1 MSVHSK
7 RSQKARTQIRSH
19 IVKTRNL
26 FEFSSK
32 SIITYCLVYQ
42 VLCRRPTEASPK
54 ESWNIIYLWNFPILR
69 PLLCCLSPL
78 GVCDFFHVFTI
89 YLLDSHFVP
98 QSIDFLLFNDYT
110 FESIILFYVVIDY
123 TKTQW
128 INHNISRIKEE
139 YIGRKSTLHYWK
151 KNTSSPKTT

>member
-1 MSVHSK
+1 MFFICLENKLRQMSVHSK

-32 SIITYCLVYQ
+32 SIITYWLVYQ

-54 ESWNIIYLWNFPILR
+54 RKLEYHIFVKFSDSSSS
-69 PLLCCLSPL
+69 PLLFS
-78 GVCDFFHVFTI
+78 H
-89 YLLDSHFVP
+89 LLACVTFSCFYDIFISSHFVP

-110 FESIILFYVVIDY
+110 FESII
-123 TKTQW
+123 
-128 INHNISRIKEE
+128 
-139 YIGRKSTLHYWK
+139 
-151 KNTSSPKTT
+151 